1 MYSLTNKYPETD
13 IKKNV
18 SDFLRNWPSSSGY
31 KFQLF
36 QLLYDYHKVSDDSDI
51 INKMAGEDDHKGG
64 IFNSIRW

>member
-1 MYSLTNKYPETD
+1 MDSLTNKYPETG
-13 IKKNV
+13 IKNDV

-36 QLLYDYHKVSDDSDI
+36 QLLYDYHNVSDDSDI